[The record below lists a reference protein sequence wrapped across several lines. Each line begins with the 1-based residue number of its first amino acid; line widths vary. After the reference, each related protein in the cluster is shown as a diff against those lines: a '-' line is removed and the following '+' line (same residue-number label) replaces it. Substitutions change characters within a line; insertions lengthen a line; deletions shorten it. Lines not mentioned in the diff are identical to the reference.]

1 MCEDTS
7 VTGSQQDVA
16 VQHVVIL
23 IHGIRSLG
31 RWHQSVDDVM
41 GSENVRVIMPKYG
54 WFSALRF
61 MAPWDAGNKP
71 MERVYKEF
79 ENAPMFRFRESFS
92 VVP

>member
-1 MCEDTS
+1 MSGRALIYNAEQKRLERTMCEDTS

-41 GSENVRVIMPKYG
+41 GSENVRVIIVLNQ
-54 WFSALRF
+54 SE
-61 MAPWDAGNKP
+61 
-71 MERVYKEF
+71 MEFLVLLG
-79 ENAPMFRFRESFS
+79 
-92 VVP
+92 